1 MASFSSIAWL
11 VWLEYNVCLGRVFPL
26 SLDVKVL
33 GRILAVAAM
42 HVPKPNTFSLKIGSP
57 KPHRLNSMPAASRGC
72 ALRRGCCASLS
83 HGSRTC
89 RDISNRD
96 TFPTA
101 RIFLSQFSKH
111 ARSQRPGHFVALG
124 SSVAKMEFG
133 NVIQGFRPSNWP
145 ASYHR
150 ASSVRSR
157 NLSSGTASMGL
168 AVA

>member
-1 MASFSSIAWL
+1 MQPCIFL
-11 VWLEYNVCLGRVFPL
+11 TQYLQ
-26 SLDVKVL
+26 
-33 GRILAVAAM
+33 
-42 HVPKPNTFSLKIGSP
+42 LKIESP
-57 KPHRLNSMPAASRGC
+57 KPHRPNSMPAASRGC
-72 ALRRGCCASLS
+72 ALRRGCWASLS

-133 NVIQGFRPSNWP
+133 NVIQAFRPSNWP

-157 NLSSGTASMGL
+157 NLSSGTASMGFGGRL
-168 AVA
+168 IHFSCSACGVPSFLSGGPCLGGCCSRFAPVVAAAAA